1 MIEHL
6 EALPNLL
13 AEAKRPGDYYTAG
26 TIAAPLPLIEVD
38 GVGPL
43 AFPVLGHQAR
53 QLLEIAQPAPY
64 GRGAQT
70 LVDPTVRRAG
80 QIAPERITLDAE
92 GWQPVLDSITQRV
105 KRGLGVRGR
114 IEAQLY
120 KMLVY
125 GPGDFFAEHRDTE
138 KAAGMFATLVVL
150 LPARW
155 RGGALVVRHGEREV
169 TLASDGHSPST
180 ISYAAFYTDC
190 LHALRPITEGHRI
203 ALVYNVCRASRRALS
218 PPDHAP
224 LVQAVA
230 DRLSG
235 WVDGGGPTKALFP
248 LEHKYTP
255 AALGFDGLKGRDQ
268 ARVQVLLAAA
278 ERADCTIHLAIVSI
292 RESGLAE
299 LTWAPSRYRGWGDT
313 EGCEFEAVEAYDHK
327 RSVDHWCHPD
337 GDPVEL
343 GKIPFHEDEL
353 FPYDALEGEDPDEES
368 FHEATGNEGASYA
381 RTYRRAVVALW
392 PRANFALVWASAEPG
407 DAIETLSELTHSHD
421 PRAVEFALALVDRWP
436 TIESWRRRRHDLA
449 YVVALA
455 ALDVHA
461 VAEAFAHGH
470 LARFAVT
477 EDMATPLTDLI
488 ARCSAQVIRDSVA
501 PAAAARTPVDGN
513 PWPMVLAGLLNRSA
527 LDHDTA
533 RALAEAVISHLP
545 AGRVDE
551 YRRTPTI
558 GPPLVVGL
566 VWALADLDDAGL
578 TVRAMGHLEA
588 YPDVFDADAVLV
600 PAALQLVNALDT
612 RQRQHIA
619 FTALVDQCLEHLDA
633 RIAEPLAEPESWRQT
648 VDLRCRCR
656 LCKDF
661 ATFLARD
668 QRVWAYKVAK
678 AGRRHLYGKVSSR
691 TLDVDART
699 IRVGSPLTWEATK
712 TRKSYEA
719 RVEQRERDLTHRDR
733 LQAGRGAP
741 I

>member
-6 EALPNLL
+6 EALPDLL

-26 TIAAPLPLIEVD
+26 TIAAPMPLIEVD

-43 AFPVLGHQAR
+43 AFPVLGHQVR

-70 LVDPTVRRAG
+70 LVDPAVRRAG
-80 QIAPERITLDAE
+80 QIAPERITLDPE
-92 GWQPVLDSITQRV
+92 GWQPVLDNITQRV

-169 TLASDGHSPST
+169 TLAADGHSPST

-190 LHALRPITEGHRI
+190 LHELRPITEGHRI

-292 RESGLAE
+292 EESGLAE

-313 EGCEFEAVEAYDHK
+313 EGCEFEAVEAYDQK
-327 RSVDHWCHPD
+327 RSVDHWCHPN
-337 GDPVEL
+337 GNPVEL

-368 FHEATGNEGASYA
+368 FHEATGNEGASYE

-392 PRANFALVWASAEPG
+392 PRANSAQVWASAEPG
-407 DAIETLSELTHSHD
+407 DAVETLTGLIGSRD
-421 PRAVEFALALVDRWP
+421 PRAVDFALALIDRWP
-436 TIESWRRRRHDLA
+436 TIEAWRRRRDDTA
-449 YVVALA
+449 YLTALA
-455 ALDVHA
+455 ALDEPA
-461 VAEAFAHGH
+461 VAEAFACTH

-477 EDMATPLTDLI
+477 EDMATPLTDLLAI
-488 ARCSAQVIRDSVA
+488 CSAVVIREIAA
-501 PAAAARTPVDGN
+501 PAAAARTPVDGA
-513 PWPMVLAGLLNRSA
+513 PWPMLLAGLLNRRA
-527 LDHDTA
+527 LGQDTA
-533 RALAEAVISHLP
+533 HALAEAVINHLP
-545 AGRVDE
+545 TGRPDE
-551 YRRTPTI
+551 YRRTPTV
-558 GPPLVVGL
+558 GPSLVMGL
-566 VWALADLDDAGL
+566 VWALADLDDPGL

-588 YPDVFDADAVLV
+588 YADIYDADASLI
-600 PAALQLVNALDT
+600 PAALRLVDVLDP

-619 FTALVDQCLEHLDA
+619 FTTLVDRCLEHLDT
-633 RIAEPLAEPESWRQT
+633 RIAEPLVEPESWRQN
-648 VDLRCRCR
+648 VELRCRCR
-656 LCKDF
+656 LCIDF
-661 ATFLARD
+661 AGFLAAD
-668 QRVWAYKVAK
+668 QKVWTYKVAK
-678 AGRRHLYGKVSSR
+678 AGRRHLYEKVSSR
-691 TLDVDART
+691 KLDVDART

-719 RVEQRERDLTHRDR
+719 RVEQREHDLTHRAR
-733 LQAGRGAP
+733 LRAGRGSP
-741 I
+741 T